1 LNQDAEIAIH
11 KIAAETNPAQIST
24 RVRRSFR
31 VVRLEWDVDAI
42 PPKIRSRKFPPVF
55 DNGFLLQS
63 VSRIDPRCS
72 MNKFQRVTR
81 VGAKGQLVIPSE
93 LREAL
98 KLETGDAVTL
108 QLEGGKLVIEAR
120 KTVILGI
127 VGKYAAI
134 ITSPPIPKKL
144 EGEQHGA

>member
-1 LNQDAEIAIH
+1 
-11 KIAAETNPAQIST
+11 
-24 RVRRSFR
+24 
-31 VVRLEWDVDAI
+31 
-42 PPKIRSRKFPPVF
+42 
-55 DNGFLLQS
+55 
-63 VSRIDPRCS
+63 

-81 VGAKGQLVIPSE
+81 VGTKGQLVIPSE

-108 QLEGGKLVIEAR
+108 QLEGGRIVLEAR

-134 ITSPPIPKKL
+134 ITPPPIHKKL

>member
-1 LNQDAEIAIH
+1 M
-11 KIAAETNPAQIST
+11 
-24 RVRRSFR
+24 RRSFR
-31 VVRLEWDVDAI
+31 VVMLEWDVDAI
-42 PPKIRSRKFPPVF
+42 PPKIRPTRFPPDF
-55 DNGFLLQS
+55 DNDFLPWS
-63 VSRIDPRCS
+63 VSRIDPKCS
-72 MNKFQRVTR
+72 LNRFQRVTR

-108 QLEGGKLVIEAR
+108 QLEGGRIVLEAR

-134 ITSPPIPKKL
+134 ITPPPIPKKL

>member
-1 LNQDAEIAIH
+1 
-11 KIAAETNPAQIST
+11 
-24 RVRRSFR
+24 
-31 VVRLEWDVDAI
+31 
-42 PPKIRSRKFPPVF
+42 
-55 DNGFLLQS
+55 
-63 VSRIDPRCS
+63 

-98 KLETGDAVTL
+98 KLETGDSVTL
-108 QLEGGKLVIEAR
+108 QLEGGRMVLEAR

-127 VGKYAAI
+127 VGKYA
-134 ITSPPIPKKL
+134 TPVTPPPTPRKL